1 MTGHRPPLWLVVV
14 AGAAAMALTASPL
27 LSRIDVGWLANTRST
42 AIVEAPP
49 LDVPVGLVGP
59 SRLLEHIEPAGSVT
73 SAGQRDLLLFTVALV
88 AVAAVE
94 LRRWCSR
101 AAGGNQTG
109 LRRRRWATWLRG
121 PPRLSY

>member
-1 MTGHRPPLWLVVV
+1 MTGHRPPLWLVLV
-14 AGAAAMALTASPL
+14 AAVASLALTASPL
-27 LSRIDVGWLANTRST
+27 IGRIDLGGLASDRLT

-49 LDVPVGLVGP
+49 LDLPVGVIGP
-59 SRLLEHIEPAGSVT
+59 SRLIEHIERLGSVA
-73 SAGQRDLLLFTVALV
+73 SAGQRDLLLFTLALV
-88 AVAAVE
+88 AMAAVE

-121 PPRLSY
+121 PPQLSY